1 MCSARNRLRE
11 AARRAL
17 SIVPL
22 VPLIVMASACGG
34 SAPIAPAPAST
45 TKTAKSTKPK
55 SKSKSKPKTS
65 TTSTTPTTTAART
78 SKPRPDLADF
88 TEGSGS
94 EPARR
99 PPEPAATQTP
109 PPQAPPSA
117 PTPDKFPQ
125 LVETV
130 KEKVPKW
137 KDGGAF
143 VVRFMNEASQSRL
156 SDVYI
161 AHDGLEKTKEG
172 RTVVFARAEDG
183 VGWFVLLAQKLTIGH
198 HECGKDLA
206 FASSFTTEDFVGAKP
221 DTSWTVNEGGHC
233 ELDLYAG
240 SSPGDLQGKF
250 SGKLVSNKGDK
261 FLIVEAGYLYMKA
274 ALTTKPT
281 KPAPKVDFP
290 Y

>member
-1 MCSARNRLRE
+1 
-11 AARRAL
+11 
-17 SIVPL
+17 V
-22 VPLIVMASACGG
+22 
-34 SAPIAPAPAST
+34 
-45 TKTAKSTKPK
+45 TKTT
-55 SKSKSKPKTS
+55 
-65 TTSTTPTTTAART
+65 
-78 SKPRPDLADF
+78 KPRPDLDDF
-88 TEGSGS
+88 GEGSRA
-94 EPARR
+94 EPARKAPEPEAAR
-99 PPEPAATQTP
+99 PPP
-109 PPQAPPSA
+109 PPPASTA

-143 VVRFMNEASQSRL
+143 VVRFMNESSQSRL

-161 AHDGLEKTKEG
+161 AHDGFEKTKEG

-183 VGWFVLLAQKLTIGH
+183 VGWFVLIAQKLTMGH

-206 FASSFTTEDFVGAKP
+206 FASSFTTEGFVGANP
-221 DTSWTVNEGGHC
+221 DTSWTVNDGGKC

-261 FLIVEAGYLYMKA
+261 YLIVEAGYLYMKA
-274 ALTTKPT
+274 APTTRATKP
-281 KPAPKVDFP
+281 PPKVDFP